1 LSGRLRELSRAQGA
15 TLYMVLLAAFKV
27 LLYRWTGQ
35 EDILVGTP
43 IAGRTRRETE
53 ELIGFFVNTLVLR
66 TQVSGELSFQELV
79 GRVREATLGAF
90 THQDVPFEKLVEEL
104 QPERDLSRTP
114 LFQVFFNMHNFSD
127 QRMELP
133 GLELQPLKPSHLTS
147 NFDLT
152 LYVQERAEEIHL
164 QLVYDKALFFPARM
178 AELLNQLNQLL
189 SQVALNPN
197 ESIAR
202 YSLVTT
208 ESRAILPDPS
218 EILSDRW
225 EGAVHT
231 LFAAQAA
238 RAPGRLAVKDARDI
252 WTYTELDER
261 SNQLAHYLREQ
272 EIQNE
277 DIVAIYAHRNASLV
291 WAVLGTLKAGA
302 AFLVLDPAYP
312 ISRLLDYLEMA
323 KPRALIRLEAAGEL
337 PTALEEFVA
346 ASDVR
351 CRLDLPALTDAAAS
365 GFLAQHSPAMPNV
378 AVGADDLAYISFTS
392 GSTGRP
398 KAIMGRHG
406 PLSHFLPWQRET
418 FGLVESD
425 RYSMLSGLSHD
436 PLHRDIF
443 TPLAFGAAIV
453 VPDPEQTGMAGQLAA
468 WMKQERINVA
478 HLTPAMVQL
487 LVQTAPDAD
496 SSALEVPTLRYA
508 FTVGDVLTRLDVHRL
523 RQLAPHITCVN
534 YYGSTETQ
542 RAVGYYVVPRDETP
556 DASAPEGGDTANRAK
571 EIIPLGRG
579 MKDVQL
585 LVLNDSRQQAGIS
598 ETGEIYIR
606 SPHLAR
612 GYMDDDA
619 LSRARFIPNPFTL
632 DTNVSGDRLYR
643 TGDLGVYLPDGNVEF
658 RGRNDLQVKIRGFR
672 IELGEIEATLARHPS
687 VQNTVVVAR
696 EFAPGDRRLAAYL
709 VPNPE
714 CVIKTDELRQFLK
727 DLLPDYMIPAAF
739 IPLTALPVTPNG
751 KIDRQALPAPA
762 SYEGVRGGEF
772 VAPRNAVEESLAGMW
787 AEVLSLPR
795 VGVHDNFFELGGHS
809 LLATQIN
816 SRVRDAF
823 QVELPLRR
831 LFEMPT
837 VAELAATIILVQLE
851 QEEETQRLLRMI
863 EQLSDHEV
871 SAELSRRQEKEAQH
885 P

>member
-1 LSGRLRELSRAQGA
+1 
-15 TLYMVLLAAFKV
+15 M
-27 LLYRWTGQ
+27 
-35 EDILVGTP
+35 
-43 IAGRTRRETE
+43 
-53 ELIGFFVNTLVLR
+53 
-66 TQVSGELSFQELV
+66 
-79 GRVREATLGAF
+79 GRVRETTLGAF
-90 THQDVPFEKLVEEL
+90 THQEVPFEKLIEEL

-127 QRMELP
+127 QRIELP
-133 GLELQPLKPSHLTS
+133 GLELQPLKPSSLTS

-164 QLVYDKALFFPARM
+164 QLVYDTALFFPARM
-178 AELLNQLNQLL
+178 AELLNQLHQLL
-189 SQVALNPN
+189 SQAVLDPD
-197 ESIAR
+197 ESVGR
-202 YSLVTT
+202 YSLVTL
-208 ESRAILPDPS
+208 ESRAILPNPS

-238 RAPGRLAVKDARDI
+238 RAPERLAVTDGCDV
-252 WTYTELDER
+252 WTYAELHER

-272 EIQNE
+272 GIENE
-277 DIVAIYAHRNASLV
+277 DVVAIYAHRDASLV
-291 WAVLGTLKAGA
+291 WAVLGVLKAGA
-302 AFLVLDPAYP
+302 AFLILDPAYP
-312 ISRLLDYLEMA
+312 TPRLIDYLEMS
-323 KPRALIRLEAAGEL
+323 KPRALIRLAAAGEL
-337 PTALEEFVA
+337 PASLDEFVT
-346 ASDVR
+346 ASAVR
-351 CRLDLPALTDAAAS
+351 CRLELPTRSDAATS
-365 GFLAQHSPAMPNV
+365 GFLSGYSTAPPVVVVSP
-378 AVGADDLAYISFTS
+378 DDLAYISFTS

-398 KAIMGRHG
+398 KGIMGRHG
-406 PLSHFLPWQRET
+406 PLSHFLPWQKET

-425 RYSMLSGLSHD
+425 RYSMLSGLAHD

-443 TPLAFGAAIV
+443 TPLSFGAAIV
-453 VPDPEQTGMAGQLAA
+453 VPDPEKIGMAGWLAA

-487 LVQTAPDAD
+487 LVQTAPGAD

-542 RAVGYYVVPRDETP
+542 RAVGYYVIPRNETP
-556 DASAPEGGDTANRAK
+556 DASAQRADLASCAK

-585 LVLNDSRQQAGIS
+585 LVLNGAQQQAGIS

-612 GYMDDDA
+612 GYIDDDA
-619 LSRARFIPNPFTL
+619 LSSARFIPNPFT
-632 DTNVSGDRLYR
+632 NVAGDRLYR

-672 IELGEIEATLARHPS
+672 IELGEIEAALARHPS

-696 EFAPGDRRLAAYL
+696 EVASGDRRLVAYV
-709 VPNPE
+709 VPHPE
-714 CVIKTDELRQFLK
+714 RAVKADELRLFLK
-727 DLLPDYMIPAAF
+727 NLLPDYMIPTTF
-739 IPLTALPVTPNG
+739 VPLAALPVTPNG
-751 KIDRQALPAPA
+751 KIDRSALPAPA
-762 SYEGVRGGEF
+762 SDDGARSGEF
-772 VAPRNAVEESLAGMW
+772 VAPRNAVEEALAGMW

-795 VGVHDNFFELGGHS
+795 VGVHDNYFELGGHS

-837 VAELAATIILVQLE
+837 VAELAAAVILAQLE
-851 QEEETQRLLRMI
+851 QEEETRQLLRMI
-863 EQLSDHEV
+863 EQLSDQEV
-871 SAELSRRQEKEAQH
+871 TAELVRRQGEEAPH